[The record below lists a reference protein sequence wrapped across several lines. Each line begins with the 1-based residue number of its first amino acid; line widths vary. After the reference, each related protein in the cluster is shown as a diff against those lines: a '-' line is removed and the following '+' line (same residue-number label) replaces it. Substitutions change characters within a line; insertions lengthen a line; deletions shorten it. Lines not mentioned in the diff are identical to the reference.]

1 MEEFIIFFN
10 SFVATFDANT
20 ISSWWML
27 CWCWCSCCCCCCYS
41 YDYYFLFFSCS
52 WPSRQLFFVFIV
64 AFVCLAHNVS
74 INSGW
79 QRAISVL
86 LTAIVLC
93 FVSTRATSHSQTTSI
108 YFFWKEITSTERTR
122 DLCMND
128 RNKFRMDERM
138 HEQNQ
143 QRRIAMKR
151 IMVRN
156 ELVTKLTNLSIRG
169 WRKY

>member
-108 YFFWKEITSTERTR
+108 YFFERKLLRLKGRAIYAWMTAINFEWMKG
-122 DLCMND
+122 CT
-128 RNKFRMDERM
+128 NKINRE
-138 HEQNQ
+138 
-143 QRRIAMKR
+143 
-151 IMVRN
+151 
-156 ELVTKLTNLSIRG
+156 ELR
-169 WRKY
+169 WRE